1 LVDIQRGELW
11 RDTLLSVA
19 SDRRIIRR
27 YLSLQSRS
35 DVAEAVVNLGLLDLK
50 QNRLAEAQQAD
61 EEALKIYYEL
71 AQKNPETYLP
81 DVARTLLG
89 LGTLNSTQHRMKA
102 AQQAYEEALTIYG
115 DFAKRDPEQFSAD
128 VTRVKKLLEQLPR

>member
-1 LVDIQRGELW
+1 MW

-50 QNRLAEAQQAD
+50 QNRLAEAQQA
-61 EEALKIYYEL
+61 EALAPEL
-71 AQKNPETYLP
+71 LMP
-81 DVARTLLG
+81 
-89 LGTLNSTQHRMKA
+89 H
-102 AQQAYEEALTIYG
+102 EALSDLYAANHQMAEAMREYATAMQLYKTVYADYG
-115 DFAKRDPEQFSAD
+115 NFVPPPKDPSAPP
-128 VTRVKKLLEQLPR
+128 QPGP